1 MMMRKRRLPITLSL
15 MLLASCIT
23 TINIAQAGQQSLSD
37 ANVSWEQIDATYEEI
52 RPDSVKILGGTESKS
67 GDWPWMT
74 ALLSSDEPNS
84 YQAQFCG
91 GVLVGSSWILTAAHC
106 VNGKSPGEIE
116 VAVGAYDLS
125 SLAVTR
131 SQVKSIHIHPQYN
144 ATHIQNDIALLEI
157 AQSSS
162 QSTLSLFAGES
173 REGIPPSM
181 IGEMTTALGWGMA
194 DSASSLYYPE
204 KLRQVDLP
212 IVGNNYC
219 DNIYGSPYL
228 LSSQI
233 CAGYY
238 EGKDT
243 CGGDSGGALV
253 SSVDGT
259 WVHVGLVSFGAPCD
273 MYNGWYA
280 VYTRTSSYIDF
291 IKEYVPDVSIHLS
304 NSKGMPW
311 LLLLLRE

>member
-1 MMMRKRRLPITLSL
+1 MMIRKRRLPLTLSL
-15 MLLASCIT
+15 ILLLNCIPT
-23 TINIAQAGQQSLSD
+23 TNIVQADQQSLPD
-37 ANVSWEQIDATYEEI
+37 IDVSSEQIDATYEAI

-106 VNGKSPGEIE
+106 VYGKSPGEIE
-116 VAVGAYDLS
+116 VAVGAYDL
-125 SLAVTR
+125 R
-131 SQVKSIHIHPQYN
+131 SFAGNRIPVKSIQIHSEYN

-162 QSTLSLFAGES
+162 QPRLSLFAGES
-173 REGIPPSM
+173 REGVPPSM
-181 IGEMTTALGWGMA
+181 IGEMITALGWGLA

-204 KLRQVDLP
+204 KLRQVELP
-212 IVGNNYC
+212 IVSNSNC
-219 DNIYGSPYL
+219 DDIYGSPYL
-228 LSSQI
+228 LPSQI

-243 CGGDSGGALV
+243 CGGDSGGAMV
-253 SSVDGT
+253 SEVDGT

-273 MYNGWYA
+273 MYNGWYG
-280 VYTRTSSYIDF
+280 VYTRTSSYLDF
-291 IKEYVPDVSIHLS
+291 IKQYVPDVSIHLGQ
-304 NSKGMPW
+304 KGMSW
-311 LLLLLRE
+311 LMLLLRE